1 MERHNDDD
9 EIACAILKGARDIRK
24 GLVAVASAVEQ
35 LKPKPE
41 TERVHF
47 GYEIGPAT
55 SKERKPV
62 PLEISITNEQKV
74 TVTLKPV
81 TNAGKP
87 AKLDGAP
94 SWAVV
99 SGDSTVVAAADG
111 LSASL
116 VSGDNPGDTTF
127 LVEADADLGS
137 GVETV
142 QDTITLTVIGANAA
156 NLGLVAGTPELK

>member
-1 MERHNDDD
+1 MP
-9 EIACAILKGARDIRK
+9 L
-24 GLVAVASAVEQ
+24 AV
-35 LKPKPE
+35 
-41 TERVHF
+41 
-47 GYEIGPAT
+47 
-55 SKERKPV
+55 
-62 PLEISITNEQKV
+62 SITNEQKV

-94 SWAVV
+94 AWTVV

-116 VSGDNPGDTTF
+116 VSSDTPGDTTY
-127 LVEADADLGS
+127 LVDGDADLGS
-137 GVETV
+137 GVESV

-156 NLGLVAGTPELK
+156 NLGLVASAPELK